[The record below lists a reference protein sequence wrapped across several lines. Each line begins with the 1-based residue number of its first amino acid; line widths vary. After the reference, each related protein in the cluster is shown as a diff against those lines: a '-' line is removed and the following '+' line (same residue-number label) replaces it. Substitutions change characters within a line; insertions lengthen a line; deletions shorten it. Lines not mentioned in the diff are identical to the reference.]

1 MNDTVEQEFQYPPEL
16 QNVPT
21 EYNMSHITFEDV
33 NGILSLVEIAL
44 ERGSIKG
51 QELTVL
57 NQIRNDCLLELQ
69 DFQAWQQKRQQIM
82 AIERQLAEQK
92 AIEDRQK
99 EMDGVKATADAK
111 VQSAQETAKILQNR
125 VTELE
130 NQIKA
135 RNIEPV
141 EPSMKLDPVEFLASQ
156 GSTSK
161 AFDNARARN
170 PVPITDTNQPSL
182 TMRNGA
188 RSESQVMQDELE
200 PITHSEPSN
209 GEIHRPA
216 PDPMESWDATNDLPA
231 SYEGSVPQSETTKT
245 FPHPNPKPEFTV
257 TPPSDDPINQLMEE
271 AWEQITQEDA
281 TEDSMLQTDLFDDYE
296 PAPHH
301 STETPLFTIQMGQDG
316 NVPLGQKVS
325 EEDINMNTTEY
336 DESDDLEAAKRT
348 EDDDFE
354 PIQGDGEVELEVSE
368 DPESIEDVQK
378 MKDAVED
385 EYDEIVIPNS
395 MELQKMTKGKI
406 AEVAGSLGFEVSE
419 SQTKD
424 SMIRDFEEEAWNLI
438 QQAEKDEE
446 ATISQDENI
455 IRDGGYFAEDED
467 KDT

>member
-1 MNDTVEQEFQYPPEL
+1 MNNTVDQEFQYPPEL
-16 QNVPT
+16 QDVPT

-111 VQSAQETAKILQNR
+111 VQSAQEASRILQNR

-141 EPSMKLDPVEFLASQ
+141 EPTEKLDPVEFLASQ

-170 PVPITDTNQPSL
+170 PVPITNTNQPSVPL

-200 PITHSEPSN
+200 PI
-209 GEIHRPA
+209 
-216 PDPMESWDATNDLPA
+216 
-231 SYEGSVPQSETTKT
+231 PQSETTQR
-245 FPHPNPKPEFTV
+245 FPHPNPNPEFTV
-257 TPPSDDPINQLMEE
+257 THPAESLDSMNEQMEA
-271 AWEQITQEDA
+271 AWEQINQEDRHGDA
-281 TEDSMLQTDLFDDYE
+281 EEVDTLSPVEPTQKDLFFDEGYE
-296 PAPHH
+296 DFEPTPH
-301 STETPLFTIQMGQDG
+301 STPLGHGEPLFTIQMGQDG
-316 NVPLGQKVS
+316 NVPLGQQVS
-325 EEDINMNTTEY
+325 DDDVKMNTTEY

-354 PIQGDGEVELEVSE
+354 PIQGDGEVEVEVTE

-446 ATISQDENI
+446 ATVSQDENI

>member
-1 MNDTVEQEFQYPPEL
+1 MNDTVEQTFQYPPEL
-16 QNVPT
+16 QDVPT

-57 NQIRNDCLLELQ
+57 NQIRNDCLAELQ

-82 AIERQLAEQK
+82 AIERQLAERK

-99 EMDGVKATADAK
+99 EMEGIKATADAK
-111 VQSAQETAKILQNR
+111 VQSVQESARILQNR
-125 VTELE
+125 IEELE
-130 NQIKA
+130 NQIRA

-141 EPSMKLDPVEFLASQ
+141 EPSVKLDPIEFLASQ

-170 PVPITDTNQPSL
+170 PQGDVPITATNQPSL
-182 TMRNGA
+182 RMPTP
-188 RSESQVMQDELE
+188 SQVMQDELE

-216 PDPMESWDATNDLPA
+216 PDPMESWDANGSPVPA
-231 SYEGSVPQSETTKT
+231 VPQSETTQN
-245 FPHPNPKPEFTV
+245 FPTANPEPEYTV
-257 TPPSDDPINQLMEE
+257 DPEGMTQGDLFDIDEKMAE
-271 AWEQITQEDA
+271 AWDQITQEDA
-281 TEDSMLQTDLFDDYE
+281 TVEE
-296 PAPHH
+296 PLTVPHDGE
-301 STETPLFTIQMGQDG
+301 SVEPLFEIKMGQDG

-325 EEDINMNTTEY
+325 EDDINMNTTEY

-348 EDDDFE
+348 EVDDFE
-354 PIQGDGEVELEVSE
+354 PIEGDGEVEVELSE

-378 MKDAVED
+378 MKESIED

-395 MELQKMTKGKI
+395 LELKKMTKAKI
-406 AEVAGSLGFEVSE
+406 SEVADSLGFEVSE

-424 SMIRDFEEEAWNLI
+424 AMIRDFEEEAWQLI
-438 QQAEKDEE
+438 KQAEQDEE
-446 ATISQDENI
+446 AQVRQDENI
-455 IRDGGYFAEDED
+455 IRDGGYFSEDED